1 MKEKSRLTRISCNET
16 VLVQYGK
23 NSIHALLM
31 NISLRGALV
40 LFPDD
45 VIMHIGDNLQMTL
58 NLKESGEVLR
68 FSADVKHCRKTFVG
82 FRFIYMDSDTFIRL
96 SKFIAA
102 RSEIPTALLTD
113 YEQLMREMIP
123 PREVNQ

>member
-1 MKEKSRLTRISCNET
+1 MKEKSRLTRVSCNEK

-45 VIMHIGDNLQMTL
+45 IIMHIGDNLQMTL
-58 NLKESGEVLR
+58 NLKDSGEVLR
-68 FSADVKHCRKTFVG
+68 FSAEVKHCRNTFIG

-96 SKFIAA
+96 TKFIVA
-102 RSEIPTALLTD
+102 RTEIPTVLLTD
-113 YEQLMREMIP
+113 YEQLMLEMIP
-123 PREVNQ
+123 PGDVNQ

>member
-1 MKEKSRLTRISCNET
+1 MKEKSRLTRVSCNEK

-45 VIMHIGDNLQMTL
+45 IIMHIGDNLQMTL

-68 FSADVKHCRKTFVG
+68 FSAEVKHCSNTFIG
-82 FRFIYMDSDTFIRL
+82 FRFVYMDSDTFIRL
-96 SKFIAA
+96 TKFIVA
-102 RSEIPTALLTD
+102 RTEIPTVLLTD
-113 YEQLMREMIP
+113 YEQLMLEMMP
-123 PREVNQ
+123 PRDVNQ